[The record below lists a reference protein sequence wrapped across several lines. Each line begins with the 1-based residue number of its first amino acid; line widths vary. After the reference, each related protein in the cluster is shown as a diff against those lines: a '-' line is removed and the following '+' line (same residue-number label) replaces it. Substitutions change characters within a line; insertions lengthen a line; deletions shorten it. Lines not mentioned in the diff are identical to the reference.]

1 MATDCVMCGKAFNG
15 TGSSAHIADVLLF
28 PLCCDCHVQSD
39 QDPQSVLIKYPRL
52 FEKSRSLSISTSMP
66 PFVSETKRHVIVT
79 DIHMP
84 FGSMV
89 TLMVKWAIA
98 SIPAM
103 IMLAIIGF
111 LAWEFTLAVLHGTL
125 SGILKTI
132 FQ

>member
-52 FEKSRSLSISTSMP
+52 FDQSRSTPMATSMP
-66 PFVSETKRHVIVT
+66 PSVNDTKSHVIVT
-79 DIHMP
+79 DVHMP

-89 TLMVKWAIA
+89 TFMMKWAIA
-98 SIPAM
+98 SLPAM
-103 IMLAIIGF
+103 MILATIGC
-111 LAWEFTLAVLHGTL
+111 LVWWFTFAVLIGTL
-125 SGILKTI
+125 SSMLKN
-132 FQ
+132 

>member
-1 MATDCVMCGKAFNG
+1 MCGKAFNG
-15 TGSSAHIADVLLF
+15 AGSSTHIADVLLF

-52 FEKSRSLSISTSMP
+52 FDKSRSMSTSTSMP
-66 PFVSETKRHVIVT
+66 TFVSDTQRHVIVT
-79 DIHMP
+79 DVHIP

-89 TLMVKWAIA
+89 IFMVKWAIA
-98 SIPAM
+98 SIPAL
-103 IMLAIIGF
+103 IILAIIGC
-111 LAWEFTLAVLHGTL
+111 LAWGLTLAVLSGTL

>member
-1 MATDCVMCGKAFNG
+1 MATDCLLCGKAFNG

-52 FEKSRSLSISTSMP
+52 FDKRRSTPMSSSMP
-66 PFVSETKRHVIVT
+66 PFVSDTKSHVIVT

-98 SIPAM
+98 SLPAM
-103 IMLAIIGF
+103 IMLAIIGC
-111 LAWEFTLAVLHGTL
+111 LAWWLTLAVLSGTL
-125 SGILKTI
+125 SGIVKAI
-132 FQ
+132 FK

>member
-1 MATDCVMCGKAFNG
+1 MCGKAFNG

-52 FEKSRSLSISTSMP
+52 FDQSRFTPMETSMP
-66 PFVSETKRHVIVT
+66 TFVSDTKSHVIVT
-79 DIHMP
+79 DVHMP

-103 IMLAIIGF
+103 IMLAIICC
-111 LAWEFTLAVLHGTL
+111 LAWEFTRAVLNGTL

>member
-15 TGSSAHIADVLLF
+15 AGSSAQIADVLLF

-52 FEKSRSLSISTSMP
+52 FDKSRSTPTSMP
-66 PFVSETKRHVIVT
+66 PFVSDTQRHVIVT

-98 SIPAM
+98 SLPAM
-103 IMLAIIGF
+103 MILAIIGF
-111 LAWEFTLAVLHGTL
+111 LAWWCTRAVLSGTL
-125 SGILKTI
+125 SGIVKTI
-132 FQ
+132 FK

>member
-15 TGSSAHIADVLLF
+15 AGSSTHIADVLLF

-52 FEKSRSLSISTSMP
+52 FDQSRSTPMATSMP
-66 PFVSETKRHVIVT
+66 TSVSDTKSHVIIT
-79 DIHMP
+79 DVHMP

-89 TLMVKWAIA
+89 TLMVKWTIA

-103 IMLAIIGF
+103 IILAIIGC
-111 LAWEFTLAVLHGTL
+111 LAWWLTRAVLSGPL
-125 SGILKTI
+125 SGILQTI
-132 FQ
+132 F